1 MSKKT
6 VLFLLAPSVLILLGL
21 FVIPLIVV
29 LNNSILDESGR
40 ITFQHY
46 LLYFK
51 DQHYLSITIRSIKIS
66 LIATFITLLVGYFIA
81 YFITK
86 YIKSKRIKR
95 IAYIVIIS
103 PLFTSAVVRSFGWM
117 VILGNNGFIN
127 KTLLGLGIISQPL
140 RLLYNETGII
150 IGLVYIL
157 APFMILSITTVLENI
172 DSRLEEAALDLG
184 LDRLQTFL
192 KVTLPLTVPGILAG
206 SVMVFSLAIS
216 AYVTPAML
224 SGGRIQLIAT
234 VIYEQMMQVFN
245 YQFGSAI
252 AFVVLIF
259 SFLIIGLNHYLLR
272 SDWIEEGRR

>member
-6 VLFLLAPSVLILLGL
+6 VFFLLAPSVLILLGL

-86 YIKSKRIKR
+86 YIKSKKIKR

-172 DSRLEEAALDLG
+172 DSRLEEAASDLG
-184 LDRLQTFL
+184 LGRLQTFL

-252 AFVVLIF
+252 AFAVLIF
-259 SFLIIGLNHYLLR
+259 SFLIIGFNHYLLR

>member
-1 MSKKT
+1 MNKKY
-6 VLFLLAPSVLILLGL
+6 LFFLLIPTLLILLGFFIL
-21 FVIPLIVV
+21 PLIVV
-29 LNNSILDESGR
+29 FNNSVMDENGSL
-40 ITFQHY
+40 TFQQY

-51 DQHYLSITIRSIKIS
+51 DPHYLFITLRSIKVS
-66 LIATFITLLVGYFIA
+66 LIATVITLIMGYFIA
-81 YFITK
+81 YFTTK
-86 YIKSKRIKR
+86 YIKNKKLKRV
-95 IAYIVIIS
+95 AYILIIS

-127 KTLLGLGIISQPL
+127 KTLIGLGVISKPL
-140 RLLYNETGII
+140 KLLYNETGII

-172 DSRLEEAALDLG
+172 DSNLEEAALDLG
-184 LDRLQTFL
+184 LGPIKTFV

-224 SGGRIQLIAT
+224 SGGRVQLIAT
-234 VIYEQMMQVFN
+234 VIYEQMMLTFD
-245 YQFGSAI
+245 YQFGSAV
-252 AFVVLIF
+252 AFAVLTF
-259 SFLIIGLNHYLLR
+259 SFLIIGLNHYLLK

>member
-6 VLFLLAPSVLILLGL
+6 VFFLLAPSVLILLGL

-29 LNNSILDESGR
+29 LNNSILDESGK

-81 YFITK
+81 YFTTK
-86 YIKSKRIKR
+86 YIKSKKIKR
-95 IAYIVIIS
+95 IAFIVIIS

-127 KTLLGLGIISQPL
+127 KTLLGLGIISKPL

-172 DSRLEEAALDLG
+172 DSKLEEAASDLG
-184 LDRLQTFL
+184 LGRLQTFL

-252 AFVVLIF
+252 AFAVLIF

>member
-6 VLFLLAPSVLILLGL
+6 VLFLLAPSVLILIGL

-86 YIKSKRIKR
+86 YIKSKKIKR

-172 DSRLEEAALDLG
+172 DSRLEEAASDLG
-184 LDRLQTFL
+184 LGRLQTFL
-192 KVTLPLTVPGILAG
+192 KVTLPLSVPGILAG

-252 AFVVLIF
+252 AFAVLIF

>member
-1 MSKKT
+1 MSKKS
-6 VLFLLAPSVLILLGL
+6 VLFLLAPSILILLGFFIL
-21 FVIPLIVV
+21 PLIVV
-29 LNNSILDESGR
+29 LNNSILDDSGT

-51 DQHYLSITIRSIKIS
+51 DQHYLAITLRSIKIS
-66 LIATFITLLVGYFIA
+66 ILATIITLVIGYFIA
-81 YFITK
+81 YFTTR
-86 YIKSKRIKR
+86 YIKSKKLKR

-127 KTLLGLGIISQPL
+127 KTLMSLGLISRPL
-140 RLLYNETGII
+140 KLLYNETGIV

-172 DSRLEEAALDLG
+172 DSRLEEAASDLG
-184 LDRLQTFL
+184 LGPLQTFI

-224 SGGRIQLIAT
+224 SGGKIQLIAT

-245 YQFGSAI
+245 YQFGSAV
-252 AFVVLIF
+252 AFAVLMF

>member
-1 MSKKT
+1 
-6 VLFLLAPSVLILLGL
+6 LILVGF
-21 FVIPLIVV
+21 FVLPLLVV
-29 LNNSILDESGR
+29 LNNSILDDNGT

-51 DQHYLSITIRSIKIS
+51 DQHYLSITWRSIKVSI
-66 LIATFITLLVGYFIA
+66 IATFITLIVGYFID
-81 YFITK
+81 YFTTK
-86 YIKSKRIKR
+86 YMKNKKLKR
-95 IAYIVIIS
+95 IAYIIIIS

-127 KTLLGLGIISQPL
+127 KTLLDLGVISQPL

-172 DSRLEEAALDLG
+172 DSRLEEAAADLG
-184 LDRLQTFL
+184 LGPLQTFL

-206 SVMVFSLAIS
+206 RVMVFSLAIS

-224 SGGRIQLIAT
+224 SGGKVQLIAT
-234 VIYEQMMQVFN
+234 VIYEQMMQMFN

-252 AFVVLIF
+252 AFAVLVF
-259 SFLIIGLNHYLLR
+259 SFLIIGLNHFLLR
-272 SDWIEEGRR
+272 SDWVEEGRR

>member
-86 YIKSKRIKR
+86 YIKSKKIKR

-172 DSRLEEAALDLG
+172 DSRLEEAASDLG
-184 LDRLQTFL
+184 LGRLQTFL

-252 AFVVLIF
+252 AFAVLIF

>member
-6 VLFLLAPSVLILLGL
+6 VFFLLAPSVLILLGL

-29 LNNSILDESGR
+29 LNNSILDESGK

-66 LIATFITLLVGYFIA
+66 LIATFITLLIGYFIA
-81 YFITK
+81 YFTTK
-86 YIKSKRIKR
+86 YIKSKKIKR
-95 IAYIVIIS
+95 IAFIVIIS

-172 DSRLEEAALDLG
+172 DSRLEEAASDLG
-184 LDRLQTFL
+184 LGRLQTFL

-252 AFVVLIF
+252 AFAVLIF

>member
-1 MSKKT
+1 MSKKS
-6 VLFLLAPSVLILLGL
+6 VLFLLAPSILILLGF
-21 FVIPLIVV
+21 FVLPLIVV
-29 LNNSILDESGR
+29 LNNSILDESGT

-51 DQHYLSITIRSIKIS
+51 DQHYLAITFRSIKIS
-66 LIATFITLLVGYFIA
+66 ILATIITLLIGYFIA
-81 YFITK
+81 YFTTR
-86 YIKSKRIKR
+86 YIKSKKLKR
-95 IAYIVIIS
+95 IAYIIIIS

-140 RLLYNETGII
+140 KLLYNETGIV

-172 DSRLEEAALDLG
+172 DSRLEEAASDLG
-184 LDRLQTFL
+184 LSAFQTFI

-224 SGGRIQLIAT
+224 SGGKIQLIAT

-245 YQFGSAI
+245 YQFGSAV
-252 AFVVLIF
+252 AFAVLMF

>member
-6 VLFLLAPSVLILLGL
+6 ILFLLAPSILILAGF
-21 FVIPLIVV
+21 FVLPLLVV
-29 LNNSILDESGR
+29 LNNSILDDNGT

-51 DQHYLSITIRSIKIS
+51 DQHYLSITWRSIKVS
-66 LIATFITLLVGYFIA
+66 LIATFITLIVGYFIA
-81 YFITK
+81 YFTTK
-86 YIKSKRIKR
+86 YMKNKKLKR
-95 IAYIVIIS
+95 IAYIIIIS

-127 KTLLGLGIISQPL
+127 KTLLDLGVISQPL

-172 DSRLEEAALDLG
+172 DSRLEEAAADLG
-184 LDRLQTFL
+184 LGPLQTFL

-224 SGGRIQLIAT
+224 SGGKVQLIAT
-234 VIYEQMMQVFN
+234 VIYEQMMQLFN

-252 AFVVLIF
+252 AFAVLVF

-272 SDWIEEGRR
+272 SDWVEEGRR

>member
-6 VLFLLAPSVLILLGL
+6 VFFLLAPSVLILLGL

-86 YIKSKRIKR
+86 YIKSKKIKR

-172 DSRLEEAALDLG
+172 DSRLEEAASDLG
-184 LDRLQTFL
+184 LGRLQTFL

-252 AFVVLIF
+252 AFAVLIF

>member
-6 VLFLLAPSVLILLGL
+6 VLLLLAPSVLILLGF
-21 FVIPLIVV
+21 FVLPLIVV
-29 LNNSILDESGR
+29 LNNSIMDETGS
-40 ITFQHY
+40 ITFHHY
-46 LLYFK
+46 LQYFK
-51 DQHYLSITIRSIKIS
+51 DSHYLSITWKSIKIS
-66 LIATFITLLVGYFIA
+66 LLATFITLLIGYFIA
-81 YFITK
+81 YFTTR
-86 YIKSKRIKR
+86 YIKSKKLKR
-95 IAYIVIIS
+95 VAYIVIIS

-127 KTLLGLGIISQPL
+127 NTLLALGIISEPIK
-140 RLLYNETGII
+140 LLYTETGII

-172 DSRLEEAALDLG
+172 DSRLEEAASDLG
-184 LDRLQTFL
+184 LGPFQTFL

-224 SGGRIQLIAT
+224 SGGKVQLIAT

-245 YQFGSAI
+245 YQFGSAV
-252 AFVVLIF
+252 AFAVLIF

-272 SDWIEEGRR
+272 SDWVEEGRR

>member
-1 MSKKT
+1 MSKKS
-6 VLFLLAPSVLILLGL
+6 VLFLLAPSILILLGF
-21 FVIPLIVV
+21 FVLPLIVV
-29 LNNSILDESGR
+29 LNNSILDESGT

-51 DQHYLSITIRSIKIS
+51 DQHYLAITFRSIKIS
-66 LIATFITLLVGYFIA
+66 ILATIITLLIGYFIA
-81 YFITK
+81 YFTTR
-86 YIKSKRIKR
+86 YIKSKKLKR

-140 RLLYNETGII
+140 KLLYNETGIV

-172 DSRLEEAALDLG
+172 DSRLEEAASDLG
-184 LDRLQTFL
+184 LGAFQTFI

-224 SGGRIQLIAT
+224 SGGKIQLIAT

-245 YQFGSAI
+245 YQFGSAV
-252 AFVVLIF
+252 AFAVLMF

>member
-6 VLFLLAPSVLILLGL
+6 VFFLLAPSVLILLGL

-86 YIKSKRIKR
+86 YIKSKKIKR

-172 DSRLEEAALDLG
+172 DSRLEEAASDLG
-184 LDRLQTFL
+184 LGRLQTFL

-234 VIYEQMMQVFN
+234 IIYEQMMQVFN

-252 AFVVLIF
+252 AFAVLIF

>member
-6 VLFLLAPSVLILLGL
+6 VFFLLAPSVLILLGL

-86 YIKSKRIKR
+86 YIKSKKIKR

-172 DSRLEEAALDLG
+172 DSRLEEAASDLG
-184 LDRLQTFL
+184 LGRLQTFL
-192 KVTLPLTVPGILAG
+192 RVTLPLTVPGILAG

-245 YQFGSAI
+245 YQFGSAV
-252 AFVVLIF
+252 AFAVLVF

>member
-6 VLFLLAPSVLILLGL
+6 VFFLLAPSVLILLGL

-86 YIKSKRIKR
+86 YIKSKKIKR

-172 DSRLEEAALDLG
+172 DSRLEEAASDLG
-184 LDRLQTFL
+184 LGRLQTFL

-245 YQFGSAI
+245 YQFGSAV
-252 AFVVLIF
+252 AFAVLVF

>member
-86 YIKSKRIKR
+86 YIKSKKIKR

-172 DSRLEEAALDLG
+172 DSRLEEAASDLG

>member
-6 VLFLLAPSVLILLGL
+6 VFFLLAPSVLILLGL

-86 YIKSKRIKR
+86 YIQSKKIKR

-172 DSRLEEAALDLG
+172 DSRLEEAASDLG
-184 LDRLQTFL
+184 LGRLQTFL

-252 AFVVLIF
+252 AFAVLIF

>member
-6 VLFLLAPSVLILLGL
+6 VLFLLAPSVFILLGL

-86 YIKSKRIKR
+86 YIKSKKIKR

>member
-6 VLFLLAPSVLILLGL
+6 IFFLLAPSILILLGL
-21 FVIPLIVV
+21 FILPLIVV
-29 LNNSILDESGR
+29 LNNSILDEHGK
-40 ITFQHY
+40 IT
-46 LLYFK
+46 L
-51 DQHYLSITIRSIKIS
+51 QHYLSYFNDPYYLSITWRSIKIS
-66 LIATFITLLVGYFIA
+66 LLTTFITLFVGYFIA
-81 YFITK
+81 YFTTR
-86 YIKSKRIKR
+86 YIQNKKLKR

-140 RLLYNETGII
+140 KLLYNETGII

-157 APFMILSITTVLENI
+157 APFMILSISTVLENI
-172 DSRLEEAALDLG
+172 DARLEEAAADLG
-184 LDRLQTFL
+184 LSPLQTFL
-192 KVTLPLTVPGILAG
+192 KVTLPLTVPGILVG

-224 SGGRIQLIAT
+224 SGGKVQLIAT

-252 AFVVLIF
+252 AFAVLVF
-259 SFLIIGLNHYLLR
+259 SLLIISMNHYLLKT
-272 SDWIEEGRR
+272 DWVEEGRR

>member
-86 YIKSKRIKR
+86 YIKSKKIKR

>member
-6 VLFLLAPSVLILLGL
+6 VFFLLAPSVLILLGL

-29 LNNSILDESGR
+29 LNNSILDESGK

-81 YFITK
+81 YFTTK
-86 YIKSKRIKR
+86 YIKSKKIKR
-95 IAYIVIIS
+95 IAFIVIIS

-172 DSRLEEAALDLG
+172 DSRLEEAASDLG
-184 LDRLQTFL
+184 LGRLQTFL

-252 AFVVLIF
+252 AFAVLIF

>member
-6 VLFLLAPSVLILLGL
+6 VFFLLAPSVLILLGL

-29 LNNSILDESGR
+29 LNNSILDESGK

-46 LLYFK
+46 VLYFK

-81 YFITK
+81 YFTTK

-95 IAYIVIIS
+95 IAFIVIIS

-172 DSRLEEAALDLG
+172 DTRLEEAASDLG
-184 LDRLQTFL
+184 LGRLQTFL

-252 AFVVLIF
+252 AFAVLIF

>member
-6 VLFLLAPSVLILLGL
+6 VLCLLAPSVVILLGF
-21 FVIPLIVV
+21 FVLPLLVV
-29 LNNSILDESGR
+29 LNNSILDENGS

-51 DQHYLSITIRSIKIS
+51 DQHYLSITLRSIKIS
-66 LIATFITLLVGYFIA
+66 LLATFITLLVGYFIA
-81 YFITK
+81 FFTTK
-86 YIKSKRIKR
+86 YIKSKKLKR

-127 KTLLGLGIISQPL
+127 KTLLETGIISQPL
-140 RLLYNETGII
+140 KLLYNETGII

-172 DSRLEEAALDLG
+172 DSTLEEAASDLG
-184 LDRLQTFL
+184 LGPLQTFL

-224 SGGRIQLIAT
+224 SGGRVQLIAT
-234 VIYEQMMQVFN
+234 VIYQQMIQLFN
-245 YQFGSAI
+245 YQLGSAI
-252 AFVVLIF
+252 AFAVLIF

>member
-6 VLFLLAPSVLILLGL
+6 VFFLLAPSVLILLGL

-66 LIATFITLLVGYFIA
+66 LLATFITLLVGYFIA

-86 YIKSKRIKR
+86 YIKSKKIKR

-172 DSRLEEAALDLG
+172 DSRLEEAASDLG
-184 LDRLQTFL
+184 LGRLQTFL

-245 YQFGSAI
+245 YQFGSAV
-252 AFVVLIF
+252 AFAVLVF

>member
-6 VLFLLAPSVLILLGL
+6 VFFLLAPSVLILLGL

-29 LNNSILDESGR
+29 LNNSVLDESGK

-81 YFITK
+81 YFTTK
-86 YIKSKRIKR
+86 YIKSKKIKR
-95 IAYIVIIS
+95 IAFIVIIS

-157 APFMILSITTVLENI
+157 APFMILSITTVLENV
-172 DSRLEEAALDLG
+172 DSRLEEAASDLG
-184 LDRLQTFL
+184 LGRLQTFL

-252 AFVVLIF
+252 AFAVLIF

>member
-6 VLFLLAPSVLILLGL
+6 IVLLLAPSVLILLGFFIL
-21 FVIPLIVV
+21 PLIVV
-29 LNNSILDESGR
+29 LNNSILDENGS

-46 LLYFK
+46 LLYFQ
-51 DQHYLSITIRSIKIS
+51 DQHYLSITFRSLKIS
-66 LIATFITLLVGYFIA
+66 LIATFITLVIGYFIA
-81 YFITK
+81 YFTTK
-86 YIKSKRIKR
+86 YIKKKMLKR
-95 IAYIVIIS
+95 IAYILIIS

-127 KTLLGLGIISQPL
+127 KSLMGLGIISEPIK
-140 RLLYNETGII
+140 LLYNETGII

-172 DSRLEEAALDLG
+172 DTRFEEAAADLG
-184 LDRLQTFL
+184 LSPLQTFI

-224 SGGRIQLIAT
+224 SGGRVQLIAT

-245 YQFGSAI
+245 YQFGSAV
-252 AFVVLIF
+252 AFAVLIF

-272 SDWIEEGRR
+272 SDWVEEGRR

>member
-6 VLFLLAPSVLILLGL
+6 VFFLLAPSVLILLGL

-29 LNNSILDESGR
+29 LNNSILDESGK

-81 YFITK
+81 YFTTK
-86 YIKSKRIKR
+86 YIKSKKIKR

-172 DSRLEEAALDLG
+172 DSRLEEAASDLG
-184 LDRLQTFL
+184 LGRLQTFL

-252 AFVVLIF
+252 AFAVLIF

>member
-6 VLFLLAPSVLILLGL
+6 VLILLAPSVLILLGL

-46 LLYFK
+46 LSYFN

-81 YFITK
+81 YFTTK
-86 YIKSKRIKR
+86 YIKSKIIKR

-172 DSRLEEAALDLG
+172 DSRLEEAASDLG
-184 LDRLQTFL
+184 LGRLQTFL

-245 YQFGSAI
+245 YQFGSAV
-252 AFVVLIF
+252 AFAVLIF

-272 SDWIEEGRR
+272 SDWMEEGRR

>member
-6 VLFLLAPSVLILLGL
+6 VFFLLAPSVLILLGL

-51 DQHYLSITIRSIKIS
+51 NQHYLSITIRSIKIS

-86 YIKSKRIKR
+86 YIKSKKIKR

-172 DSRLEEAALDLG
+172 DSRLEEAASDLG
-184 LDRLQTFL
+184 LGRLQTFL

-234 VIYEQMMQVFN
+234 IIYEQMMQVFN

-252 AFVVLIF
+252 AFAVLIF

>member
-6 VLFLLAPSVLILLGL
+6 VFFLLAPSVLILLGL

-29 LNNSILDESGR
+29 LNNSILDESGK

-86 YIKSKRIKR
+86 YLKSKKIKR

-172 DSRLEEAALDLG
+172 DSRLEEAASDLG
-184 LDRLQTFL
+184 LGRLQTFL

-245 YQFGSAI
+245 YQFGSAV
-252 AFVVLIF
+252 AFAVLVF